1 MNHRTCISPRKP
13 VITRGNGTA
22 TNPYRDYHSN
32 KNKTNMKNILECR
45 LMRMLLYGT
54 RYDYESE
61 KLLDAYKEFHDKI
74 SQITDGEMPYQDKY
88 RLIKSIYEVVDIKT
102 QKAEYFVERGSNLRD
117 FSSMTLRMMQVEIDL
132 LEKQL
137 QNPTL
142 FPQNRPNKVRNT
154 VHWNHK
160 EYSKTALMSL
170 IVALDY
176 VGACLDSKGEQAPFV
191 AIVQTF
197 EDAFNI
203 KLPNHYKTRDEL
215 LSQGDKRTKFL
226 RQLLRALGAE

>member
-1 MNHRTCISPRKP
+1 
-13 VITRGNGTA
+13 
-22 TNPYRDYHSN
+22 
-32 KNKTNMKNILECR
+32 
-45 LMRMLLYGT
+45 MRMLLYGT
-54 RYDYESE
+54 RYDYDSE
-61 KLLDAYKEFHDKI
+61 KLLESYKEFQDKL

-88 RLIKSIYEVVDIKT
+88 RMIKSLYEVVDIKT
-102 QKAEYFVERGSNLRD
+102 QRAEYFMERGSNIRD
-117 FSSMTLRMMQVEIDL
+117 YASIAMRMMQVEIDL

-170 IVALDY
+170 IVALDS
-176 VGACLDSKGEQAPFV
+176 VGACLDSKGDQAPFV